1 MWWNVVVGLGGEK
14 GVADDRWEPDA
25 KDIER
30 RKNELMAEARGER
43 PAGGPNPMLGVG
55 LQFAVTLL
63 VCLFAGQW
71 LDRKF
76 GTTPWLLLAGMLVGS
91 VVGFWSLV
99 RAGRGKE

>member
-1 MWWNVVVGLGGEK
+1 M
-14 GVADDRWEPDA
+14 ADDRWEPDA
-25 KDIER
+25 KDVER
-30 RKNELMAEARGER
+30 RKNELLAEARGER
-43 PAGGPNPMLGVG
+43 PGGQNPMLGVG

-99 RAGRGKE
+99 RAGRGRE